1 MEMPALL
8 GMVLCLA
15 CSVIHAAPRKDALA
29 DLLQTELQREMTAW
43 QATASPPYFV
53 SFRVDDQQTW
63 YLEAS
68 FGAVSEH
75 QDRHF
80 RIFTPMV
87 RVGDWQFDN
96 YHPSDNGPEDAETTY
111 LPLEDE
117 PDAVR
122 HVVWLSA
129 DAAYRAAVSRLA
141 AVSADAA
148 VRVRNNRESADYTES
163 PPVQYIESPAD
174 APFSARDV
182 EKWLQRLCRYSAI
195 GKDFPELLR
204 CDASLSVRYVRK
216 YYVSSEGS
224 VIVQNQ
230 PYATLSCDLTAR
242 ADDGM
247 QLPLF
252 VQWFAFRPD
261 RLPDDKTVT
270 DAIKDL
276 VRRLQ
281 QLQKAPV
288 AEPYSGPALM
298 SADAAGVFFHEI
310 FGHRVEG
317 QRLKDENDAQT
328 FRHMLGESVL
338 PADISVSM
346 KPRTRQF
353 GSQDLNGY
361 YLYDDE
367 GIPADE
373 VDIVRNGIL
382 LRFLMSR
389 TPVPGISGSNGHGR
403 AAAGY
408 NPVTRQS
415 NLFVSSDR
423 GLGEN
428 DLRQMLIEEIKA
440 QGKPYGYFFTKV
452 TGGYTQT
459 SRYSPNAFNISPLEV
474 FRIYPDGRPDELV
487 RGVDLI
493 GTPLA
498 MLSQIAAAGGTPQI
512 FTGMCG
518 AESGYVPVTCI
529 APMLFVKR
537 IETQKHAVEQEL
549 PPLLKAP
556 QPADKPRIHLSED
569 DRLLQAMQDELR
581 RNCDSLAL
589 TNAERPFLIQYTLQR
604 GTVWR
609 TQSTLGSPLYTMEQP
624 VQSTSVKTLLGD
636 YQRTS
641 ADNALRAN
649 AGGVSPPAVLEADY
663 DGIRRQFW
671 LKTDAAYKEAILQWQ
686 TKQTLLQ
693 QMQLPEEELA
703 IPDLLPVDSVTKRT
717 VLPAYRADLAAWS
730 TKMQRI
736 SRVFRRYP
744 QIHSSYAGMEVYAGT
759 YYTATSEGVLLQQ
772 PSQLAVAS
780 VTAAARTADGLS
792 ISDRLTYYGRTPAD
806 FPPEEVMAAD
816 AAQMAGQLLRTSE
829 AGRMEENYTGP
840 VLMEGMAA
848 AKYLAQGMFLSQGQG
863 LITYRPSIRQTATA
877 LSATTEDRLQHRV
890 MPADLSVIAMP
901 YLTRYEGQLLWG
913 SYSVDADG
921 IAPDST
927 LVLIENGML
936 RHLLAGRTPT
946 AAVRQAT
953 GHLRYVYNPQN
964 ISTRVLPGVLLCR
977 SDAGL
982 TADSLK
988 NMLLTAAR
996 EEGYRYGYI
1005 VRTIPGGRTELLYRT
1020 DVTDG
1025 SETLVRAGVL
1035 SDVTFKDL
1043 KNILGV
1049 TETMAAHNML
1059 WSDTPVSFICPEGVL
1074 FGELNITKENM
1085 RKAGQPPA
1093 IPGPLDQ

>member
-1 MEMPALL
+1 MQ
-8 GMVLCLA
+8 
-15 CSVIHAAPRKDALA
+15 AAPRTDALA
-29 DLLQTELQREMTAW
+29 SLLQAELQREMTAW

-75 QDRHF
+75 QNRHY

-96 YHPSDNGPEDAETTY
+96 YHPTDDGPEDAETTY

-117 PDAVR
+117 PDAIR
-122 HVVWLSA
+122 QVVWLSA

-141 AVSADAA
+141 AVSAGAA
-148 VRVRNNRESADYTES
+148 VRVRSSEESSDYTGS
-163 PPVQYIESPAD
+163 TPVQYAEAPAD
-174 APFSARDV
+174 AMFTARD
-182 EKWLQRLCRYSAI
+182 EDKWLQRLCRYSAV
-195 GKDFPELLR
+195 GKEFPELVR

-224 VIVQNQ
+224 VVVQNQ
-230 PYATLSCDLTAR
+230 PYATLSCDVTAR

-270 DAIKDL
+270 EAVRGL

-338 PADISVSM
+338 PADISVTM

-367 GIPADE
+367 GMPADE

-382 LRFLMSR
+382 QQFLMSR

-415 NLFVSSDR
+415 NLFVTSDR
-423 GLGEN
+423 GLDEN
-428 DLRQMLIEEIKA
+428 DLRQMLIEEVKA
-440 QGKPYGYFFTKV
+440 QGKTYGYFFTKV
-452 TGGYTQT
+452 SGGYTQT

-493 GTPLA
+493 GTPLS
-498 MLSQIAAAGGTPQI
+498 MLSQIAATGGTPQV

-537 IETQKHAVEQEL
+537 IETQKQAVGQEL

-556 QPADKPRIHLSED
+556 QPGDRNRINLPED
-569 DRLLQAMQDELR
+569 DRLLQAMQDELH
-581 RNCDSLAL
+581 RNLDSLAL
-589 TNAERPFLIQYTLQR
+589 QDTRRPFLVQYTLQR

-624 VQSTSVKTLLGD
+624 VQSSSVKTLLGD

-641 ADNALRAN
+641 ADNALRSG
-649 AGGVSPPAVLEADY
+649 AGLSTPAVLEADY
-663 DGIRRQFW
+663 DAVRRLLW
-671 LKTDAAYKEAILQWQ
+671 LKTDAAYKDAILQWQ
-686 TKQTLLQ
+686 AKQTQLQ

-703 IPDLLPVDSVTKRT
+703 IPDLMPADSVTSRAA
-717 VLPAYRADLAAWS
+717 LPAFRPDLTAWS
-730 TKMQRI
+730 EKMKRV
-736 SRVFRRYP
+736 SRVFRQYP
-744 QIHSSYAGMEVYAGT
+744 QIQSSFAGMEVYAGT
-759 YYTATSEGVLLQQ
+759 YYTASSEGVLLQQ

-780 VTAAARTADGLS
+780 VTASARTADGLN
-792 ISDRLTYYGRTPAD
+792 ITDRLSYYGRTPAD
-806 FPPEEVMAAD
+806 FPSEEVMAAD
-816 AAQMAGQLLRTSE
+816 AAHMASQLLQTGE
-829 AGRMEENYTGP
+829 AGRMDENYTGP
-840 VLMEGMAA
+840 VLIEGMAA

-890 MPADLSVIAMP
+890 MPTDLSVIAMP
-901 YLTRYEGQLLWG
+901 YLNRYEGQMLWG

-946 AAVRQAT
+946 AAVRKAT
-953 GHLRYVYNPQN
+953 GHLRYSYNPQN

-988 NMLLTAAR
+988 NMLLRAAR

-1049 TETMAAHNML
+1049 TEKTVAHNML
-1059 WSDTPVSFICPEGVL
+1059 WSDTPVSFICPEGIL